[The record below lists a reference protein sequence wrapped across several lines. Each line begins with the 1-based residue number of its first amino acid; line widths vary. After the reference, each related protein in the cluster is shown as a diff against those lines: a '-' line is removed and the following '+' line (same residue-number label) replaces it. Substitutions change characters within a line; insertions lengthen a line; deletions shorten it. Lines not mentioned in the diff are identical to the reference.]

1 MARIDPPGTSDELR
15 REFWRLWGSG
25 SRSVRFPGL
34 LATLQC
40 QSTRSS
46 KRPGVTCHR
55 RESVALTSHEREEI
69 SRGLRAM
76 IRCGNSPAF
85 WAGRHRQSV
94 GRWPGTKGA
103 PTIGRLTRA
112 TVRSHTRNVR
122 RSAYWP
128 ETRCCAGML
137 QRDCAKIVYRSRLPE
152 R

>member
-34 LATLQC
+34 LATLQG

-94 GRWPGTKGA
+94 ERWPRTKDA
-103 PTIGRLTRA
+103 VAL
-112 TVRSHTRNVR
+112 VRSHTRNVR
-122 RSAYWP
+122 RSAYCP
-128 ETRCCAGML
+128 ETRCSAGML
-137 QRDCAKIVYRSRLPE
+137 LRVCGETGHRSRSQE